1 MFYIGFP
8 HVYLCKGENFMYLII
23 YLVDKL
29 LCKSYV
35 LICWSANEKFST
47 KCIDMNVFSFDL
59 FSKIFFVSERTYYW
73 LKNYY

>member
-35 LICWSANEKFST
+35 LSCWSANEKFT
-47 KCIDMNVFSFDL
+47 TNAMYRHECFLV
-59 FSKIFFVSERTYYW
+59 FVSKRTYYW
-73 LKNYY
+73 LKNHY